1 MRYTFK
7 KKESSMKP
15 THHLRIPRKLLVAF
29 LVIFMAIAACSGS
42 NSAIPSPS
50 PNDVATVVA
59 ATMQALQPPQA
70 TPTLVPP
77 PTIAPTATF
86 PLLPPTPV
94 LPAATRINF
103 LTGAT
108 AGDVTGTIQPGQSL
122 FYVLNAAQGQP
133 MIANVDS
140 PNQDITMS
148 IMTAG
153 GTSLLYSGPSL
164 KTLLPVTDDYYFT
177 IFGGAS
183 SENFTLTV
191 DTPAVINFV
200 TGKNKATVSG
210 TIISG
215 GSIVSYVIYAQ
226 QNQHMEV
233 DLNGV
238 GQDAALTVWGFSDG
252 QQYVR
257 SVTGETTFSKKLPMT
272 EDYIIDIV
280 PSGSMVVNYTLIV
293 TVK

>member
-1 MRYTFK
+1 
-7 KKESSMKP
+7 MKP
-15 THHLRIPRKLLVAF
+15 THHLRISWKLLLA
-29 LVIFMAIAACSGS
+29 LLAIFAAIAACAGS

-59 ATMQALQPPQA
+59 ATMQALKPPQA
-70 TPTLVPP
+70 TPTLAP

-94 LPAATRINF
+94 LPVATRINF
-103 LTGAT
+103 ASGAT
-108 AGDVTGTIQPGQSL
+108 AGNVSGTIQPGQTIY
-122 FYVLNAAQGQP
+122 YVMNAAQGQP
-133 MIANVDS
+133 MIAGVNSLNNDV
-140 PNQDITMS
+140 TMS
-148 IMTAG
+148 IKTAG
-153 GTSLLYSGPSL
+153 GTSLVNYGQNLNI
-164 KTLLPVTDDYYFT
+164 LLPVSEDYYFA
-177 IFGGAS
+177 IIGGAS
-183 SENFTLTV
+183 TDNFSLSV
-191 DTPAVINFV
+191 ETPARINFV

-210 TIISG
+210 TTSG
-215 GSIVSYVIYAQ
+215 DSIVSYVLYAQ

-252 QQYVR
+252 QPYIR
-257 SVTGETTFSKKLPMT
+257 SVTGATTFSFKLPMT

-280 PSGSMVVNYTLIV
+280 PNGSMVVNYTLVV

>member
-1 MRYTFK
+1 
-7 KKESSMKP
+7 
-15 THHLRIPRKLLVAF
+15 
-29 LVIFMAIAACSGS
+29 
-42 NSAIPSPS
+42 
-50 PNDVATVVA
+50 
-59 ATMQALQPPQA
+59 
-70 TPTLVPP
+70 
-77 PTIAPTATF
+77 
-86 PLLPPTPV
+86 
-94 LPAATRINF
+94 
-103 LTGAT
+103 
-108 AGDVTGTIQPGQSL
+108 
-122 FYVLNAAQGQP
+122 
-133 MIANVDS
+133 
-140 PNQDITMS
+140 MS

>member
-1 MRYTFK
+1 
-7 KKESSMKP
+7 MKP
-15 THHLRIPRKLLVAF
+15 SHSLRVPWKALIAF
-29 LVIFMAIAACSGS
+29 LIIFAAIAACSGS

-59 ATMQALQPPQA
+59 ATMQALQSPQA
-70 TPTLVPP
+70 TPTIAP

-94 LPAATRINF
+94 LPFATRINF
-103 LTGAT
+103 ASGAT
-108 AGDVTGTIQPGQSL
+108 AGNVTGTIQPGQSL

-133 MIANVDS
+133 MIAMVDS
-140 PNQDITMS
+140 YNHDVNMTVK
-148 IMTAG
+148 TAG
-153 GTSLLYSGPSL
+153 GTSLLNNGQNL
-164 KTLLPVTDDYYFT
+164 NVLLPVTNDYYFA
-177 IFGGAS
+177 ILGGAS
-183 SENFTLTV
+183 TENFTLTV
-191 DTPAVINFV
+191 ETPARINFV

-210 TIISG
+210 TTSENLV
-215 GSIVSYVIYAQ
+215 VSYVIYAQ

-252 QQYVR
+252 QPYIR
-257 SVTGETTFSKKLPMT
+257 SVTGATTFSMKLPMT

-280 PSGSMVVNYTLIV
+280 PNGSMIVNYTLIV